1 MALRNAAS
9 SKILAAS
16 FGLFA
21 GYSAYRYRASHSASP
36 ASSAPTPGTMAVK
49 HSFQTLFAVPLSC
62 DGCVKSVSD
71 SLYKLDGIT
80 KVEGN
85 LKDQLVSVE
94 GSGEHG
100 IMSMP
105 LHGIISTH
113 LLTHRAMPQSHHR
126 PSLRP
131 SKLRGETPSFADPAL
146 PTVANTDIVYSGAA
160 VSILETFADQ
170 AEHHEDDTSREVRGL
185 ARMVQVS
192 PDRTLIDLTI
202 RGVAPGTYRATIRE
216 FGDLK
221 DGAESTG
228 PIWSGGEK
236 EEPKGSLGIIEVSK
250 DGRGSAF
257 VDHAFQIWEVIGHAM
272 VLTRQDETQPLKNDD
287 NTVVGVIARSAGMW
301 DNDKT
306 VCSCTGKTLWEE
318 REDEVKKGM
327 L

>member
-21 GYSAYRYRASHSASP
+21 GYSAYQYRASHSASP
-36 ASSAPTPGTMAVK
+36 TSSAPTPGTMAVK

-94 GSGEHG
+94 GSV
-100 IMSMP
+100 
-105 LHGIISTH
+105 
-113 LLTHRAMPQSHHR
+113 A
-126 PSLRP
+126 PSAIVEAIQATGRDAI
-131 SKLRGETPSFADPAL
+131 LRG
-146 PTVANTDIVYSGAA
+146 SGASNSAA

-170 AEHHEDDTSREVRGL
+170 AEHHDENDTSREVRGL